1 VNKVTQHQLGD
12 LEASG
17 IVARNRAVAGSVA
30 VNTPMFATTANYAS
44 ISALDARLIAINAAI
59 YTQAQLDKM
68 TANDKILAVRLND
81 DPTTV

>member
-1 VNKVTQHQLGD
+1 MTQHQLGD

-17 IVARNRAVAGSVA
+17 IVSRARAVAGSVA
-30 VNTPMFATTANYAS
+30 VNTGMLATPANYTS
-44 ISALDARLIAINAAI
+44 IAALDARLIAINATT

-68 TANDKILAVRLND
+68 TANDKIFAIRLND